1 MASPDPDI
9 ASLAASIAV
18 NAHLKRLDDAGRRAR
33 TAPATAGRLKKY
45 LDQVDPTGAMSETER
60 LAAAKFAMR
69 EDMARLSLIAV
80 KAKKELAALQ
90 KEAAHAS

>member
-18 NAHLKRLDDAGRRAR
+18 NAHLKRLDAAGRKAR
-33 TAPATAGRLKKY
+33 TAAATAGRLKKY
-45 LDQVDPTGAMSETER
+45 LDQVDPDGTMSETER
-60 LAAAKFAMR
+60 LAAAKSAMR
-69 EDMARLSLIAV
+69 EDMARLSLIAI

-90 KEAAHAS
+90 KESAHAS